1 MKDTMK
7 LVLDLGNT
15 NKKICVFQEGRL
27 VHLEISDQLSLRTLK
42 EVMGNYPEI
51 TDGIM
56 ASVVTI
62 PAYLKNYL
70 EQQLTRFIEL
80 NNRTSIPVVNKYK
93 TPGRLGKDR
102 LACAVAG
109 ASMFGGFPVLVVNAG
124 TCLTY
129 DFVTAAREYLGGS
142 ISPGIRMRFKA
153 LHTFTEKLPLVDLAE
168 NVPLIGSDT
177 DDSISSGVVNG
188 VVEEIK
194 GVVRLYR
201 QHYPNLQVVLSG
213 GDAEYLD
220 KHMKIRIFA
229 FPNIVLL
236 GLYEI
241 LEYNLK
247 NAR

>member
-1 MKDTMK
+1 MK

-15 NKKICVFQEGRL
+15 NKKICVFQQGRL

-42 EVMGNYPEI
+42 EIIGNYPQI

-56 ASVVTI
+56 ASVVAI
-62 PAYLKNYL
+62 PAYLKNFL
-70 EQQLTRFIEL
+70 EQHLLHFIEL
-80 NNRTSIPVVNKYK
+80 NNRTLVPVINKYK

-109 ASMFGGFPVLVVNAG
+109 SSLFSGFPVLVVNAG
-124 TCLTY
+124 TCITY
-129 DFVTAAREYLGGS
+129 DFVTAGREYLGGA

-168 NVPLIGSDT
+168 NVPLTGDDT
-177 DDSISSGVVNG
+177 ENSIASGVVNG
-188 VVEEIK
+188 AIEEIK

-201 QHYPNLQVVLSG
+201 QHHPNLQVVLSG
-213 GDAEYLD
+213 GDADYLD
-220 KHMKIRIFA
+220 KRLKIRIFA
-229 FPNIVLL
+229 FPNIVLV

>member
-1 MKDTMK
+1 MKQ
-7 LVLDLGNT
+7 VLDLGNT
-15 NKKICVFQEGRL
+15 NKKICVFQQGRL
-27 VHLEISDQLSLRTLK
+27 VHLEISVQLSLRTLK
-42 EVMGNYPEI
+42 EVVSNHPQI

-62 PAYLKNYL
+62 PAYLKNFL
-70 EQQLTRFIEL
+70 EEHLSRFIEL
-80 NNRTSIPVVNKYK
+80 NNRTPVPIVNKYK

-109 ASMFGGFPVLVVNAG
+109 TSMFSGFPVLVINAG
-124 TCLTY
+124 TCITY
-129 DFVTAAREYLGGS
+129 DFVNAGGEYLGGG
-142 ISPGIRMRFKA
+142 ISPGLRMRFRA

-168 NVPLIGSDT
+168 NVPLIGDDT
-177 DDSISSGVVNG
+177 EDSIASGVVNG

-201 QHYPNLQVVLSG
+201 QQYPNLQVVLSG

-229 FPNIVLL
+229 FPNIVLV

-241 LEYNLK
+241 LEYNLS